1 MHAGVLVSSSVQ
13 NEAEEPSLLGVD
25 NDMSASNAED
35 HAVLQ
40 SSKINSRV
48 SKQIDWSC

>member
-1 MHAGVLVSSSVQ
+1 MSSSVQ

-35 HAVLQ
+35 HAVCKAVR
-40 SSKINSRV
+40 STAGFESK
-48 SKQIDWSC
+48 